1 MEKEQKFYLGLDIGT
16 NSVGIACTDE
26 NYNLLRVKGKDCW
39 AVRLFDEAK
48 TAADRRIARTARRRL
63 QRRRYRI
70 NQLQGLFAPYMQD
83 KLFFLRLN
91 NSQFF
96 ADDKADELDG
106 DVNNLFADSGFTDR
120 DFHKKYPTIYHL
132 RLALQQSPVSDI
144 RLYYLAL
151 HHIIKYRGHFLFD
164 GNVSEVRD
172 VHKLFD
178 ALNTVCENT
187 FAENTPHFDIE
198 KADEAKDMLLRS
210 KGNLKDTVK
219 NIKQLFSVQKD
230 DCGKIQTEI
239 INGFCGAKF
248 SPEKLLGEGYGEEK
262 SFAFRDVNEEAF
274 ETMQSTYGD
283 DFALL
288 RAMREIYNFVTF
300 ERLFNGQPNIS
311 SAMIAVYDK
320 HKSDLKKLKNFI
332 KKNYADDGG
341 KKCREM
347 FSDVTQKANYVNYVG
362 HVGYGKTR
370 KRVKTCD
377 YDSFI
382 AYVKKFLTD
391 GNFAHGET
399 YDEIMAEIEAKTF
412 LPKILHSDNG
422 LVPHQVN
429 EDELV
434 KIVAQMVQAFP
445 ETAQMTDKILPLF
458 LFRIPYYVGP
468 LVGCNSWAVR
478 KSDEKITPWNFRD
491 VVDEA
496 ASNEE
501 FMRRMTN
508 KCTYLHG
515 VDVLPKCSIAYQKFN
530 TLNQINKLKVN
541 DCAISV
547 PLKQKIF
554 AELFLVKPRVSDKMI
569 AALLVREGVVAPGDS
584 VVLSGKDGGDIKA
597 SMSSYIQL
605 KRILG
610 DFVDYD
616 LASGGNVCENI
627 ILWHTL
633 NTDKRLVEDLIVK
646 NYGDNP
652 AVAPY
657 VKQLKGLVF
666 NDFGK
671 LSGKLLTGLDVVDK
685 QTGEMCTVMDLLWN
699 TNENFNELMFD
710 KRYNL
715 EEVIAAENEDDN
727 DKVGYEDVQKLYVSP
742 AVRRGIWQSLQMV
755 DEYVAALGKEP
766 DKIFVEVSRED
777 GEKGDKGRT
786 HSRKKQL
793 LEKYKNINPKDVENI
808 DELTAELN
816 SDKVSD
822 MRLRQERLY
831 LYFRQLGRCMYSG
844 EPIDLDHINDSKLYD
859 VDHILPRSYIKD
871 DSLDNKVLVL
881 RSKNAE
887 KDDNYPLPLGFTR
900 QQGWWKMLRAKD
912 LISSKTYDRL
922 MRTAPL
928 TDDDY
933 NDFINRQKVITDQT
947 AKAVIEL
954 LKRKYPGTTLAYSKA
969 VNVANFKSKFDLYKC
984 RETNDLHHARDAYL
998 NVVVGNVYSTVFG
1011 VRIETYVNDGEKWK
1025 RYNLK
1030 KMFTRDVPG
1039 AWDENSI
1046 RTVKGVYNS
1055 RSMCVT
1061 RYAYCNKGKFY
1072 DANAVNKGV
1081 VAPRKGNGPLTN
1093 TERYGGYTG
1102 KNTAYF
1108 ALVESTGKKGRIKT
1122 LEAVPVLIEYQSQN
1136 DPDRFV
1142 RYLEETGLR
1151 DIKILIPKIKVKQLV
1166 SYNGSL
1172 VWLAGMTGNQI
1183 IVHNAMELFTD
1194 NRTDMYVKQFV
1205 KLLEMAKNP
1214 TFDVNCEQ
1222 YEFTPNR
1229 ERGEKITIDK
1239 VSNIK
1244 LYDFLL
1250 SKLYCENAEERKINK
1265 RFQGIQSFITFGQ
1278 NLKSGREKFIE
1289 LTVFQQVKVLSQ
1301 IMQFF
1306 KCNDKAA
1313 DIELIGG
1320 SKRSG
1325 ILYINKNITDVDFRI
1340 ISQSPC
1346 GLTVHVKRV

>member
-39 AVRLFDEAK
+39 AVRLFDEAQ
-48 TAADRRIARTARRRL
+48 TAADRRTARTARRRL

-70 NQLQGLFAPYMQD
+70 NQLQGLFAPFMQD
-83 KLFFLRLN
+83 NLFFLRLN

-96 ADDKADELDG
+96 ADDKAGELDG

-120 DFHKKYPTIYHL
+120 NFHEKYPTIYHL
-132 RLALQQSPVSDI
+132 RFALQQSPVDDI

-151 HHIIKYRGHFLFD
+151 HHIIKYRGHFLYD

-198 KADEAKDMLLRS
+198 KADESKNMLLRS
-210 KGNLKDTVK
+210 KGKLKETVK
-219 NIKQLFSVQKD
+219 SIKQLFSVQND
-230 DCGKIQTEI
+230 DCGKIRTEI

-248 SPEKLLGEGYGEEK
+248 SPEKLLGDAYSEEK
-262 SFAFRDVNEEAF
+262 SFAFRDVEEDAF
-274 ETMQSTYGD
+274 EAMQSTYGD

-288 RAMREIYNFVTF
+288 KAMREIYNFVTF

-320 HKSDLKKLKNFI
+320 HKSDLKKLKGFI
-332 KKNYADDGG
+332 KKNYDTDGG

-362 HVGYGKTR
+362 HVGYGKSR

-382 AYVKKFLTD
+382 AYVKKFLMD
-391 GNFAHGET
+391 GNFAHDET

-434 KIVAQMVQAFP
+434 KIVAQMVRAFP
-445 ETAQMTDKILPLF
+445 ETAQMANKILPLF

-468 LVGCNSWAVR
+468 LVGSNSWAVR

-569 AALLVREGVVAPGDS
+569 ASLIVREGAVAPGDS

-671 LSGKLLTGLDVVDK
+671 LSGRLLTELDVVDK
-685 QTGEMCTVMDLLWN
+685 QTGELCTVTDLLWN

-727 DKVGYEDVQKLYVSP
+727 DKVDYREVQKLYVSP

-766 DKIFVEVSRED
+766 DKVFVEVSREE
-777 GEKGDKGRT
+777 GVKGDKGRT

-808 DELTAELN
+808 DELTGELN
-816 SDKVSD
+816 SDKISD

-887 KDDNYPLPLGFTR
+887 KSDTYPLPLGFTN

-912 LISSKTYDRL
+912 LISSGTYDRL

-947 AKAVIEL
+947 SKAVIEL
-954 LKRKYPGTTLAYSKA
+954 LKRKYPSATLVYSKA
-969 VNVANFKSKFDLYKC
+969 VNVADFKSKFDLYKC

-1011 VRIETYVNDGEKWK
+1011 VRIETYVKDGEKWK
-1025 RYNLK
+1025 TYNLK

-1039 AWDENSI
+1039 AWNENSI

-1055 RSMCVT
+1055 SSMCVT
-1061 RYAYCNKGKFY
+1061 RYAYCNKGAFY
-1072 DANAVNKGV
+1072 KQTVYSGNENIT
-1081 VAPRKGNGPLTN
+1081 APRKGKGPLAN
-1093 TERYGGYTG
+1093 MERYGGYMTQS
-1102 KNTAYF
+1102 TAYF
-1108 ALVESTGKKGRIKT
+1108 AIVESQGKKGRIKT
-1122 LEAVPVLIEYQSQN
+1122 IEAVPVMVDYQSRN
-1136 DPDRFV
+1136 DPDRVVKYF
-1142 RYLEETGLR
+1142 EENGLV
-1151 DIKILIPKIKVKQLV
+1151 DVKLIVPKIKIKQLV
-1166 SYNGSL
+1166 SYNGSR
-1172 VWLAGMTGNQI
+1172 VYLAGVGDVRI
-1183 IVHNAMELFTD
+1183 LVHNATELFVD
-1194 NRTDMYVKQFV
+1194 NKIDDYVNQLL
-1205 KLLEMAKNP
+1205 KLVEMAKQP
-1214 TFDVNCEQ
+1214 TFNKNSDCYIVK
-1222 YEFTPNR
+1222 TNR
-1229 ERGEKITIDK
+1229 MGDIKLVVDK
-1239 VSNIK
+1239 ESNVK
-1244 LYDFLL
+1244 LYDELIL
-1250 SKLYCENAEERKINK
+1250 KLECK
-1265 RFQGIQSFITFGQ
+1265 RFQGFGAYTSFRNVLTE
-1278 NLKSGREKFIE
+1278 SREKFVGLSTLEQAI
-1289 LTVFQQVKVLSQ
+1289 VLLEVLN
-1301 IMQFF
+1301 FF
-1306 KCNDKAA
+1306 KNNA
-1313 DIELIGG
+1313 DTADLSLIGE
-1320 SKRSG
+1320 SKCAGKLRFS
-1325 ILYINKNITDVDFRI
+1325 KNITDVDFRI